1 MTNFSILSL
10 SLHDLLTIPL
20 TTSLSLLS
28 VPHPLNSLSL
38 RPSISLPLISSLSI
52 FNPSLYSLS
61 LSLHDF
67 IPLYCSLSLTPP
79 LCSSISL
86 TSSHPTLCRLFL
98 YISNFMPPYCSLY
111 YSTPVLLYM
120 SHIVPPYCVQAW
132 KDPTGAGLGGRWHP
146 GRRLLHPPRD
156 KYPPPGR
163 FKKMMNS
170 SFSSYYC
177 MYLGAKQL
185 ALQGIIENYVSQTEA
200 TTFALFSV

>member
-1 MTNFSILSL
+1 M
-10 SLHDLLTIPL
+10 
-20 TTSLSLLS
+20 
-28 VPHPLNSLSL
+28 
-38 RPSISLPLISSLSI
+38 ISSHSTV
-52 FNPSLYSLS
+52 
-61 LSLHDF
+61 
-67 IPLYCSLSLTPP
+67 LSLTPP

-170 SFSSYYC
+170 SFSSYYVSW
-177 MYLGAKQL
+177 GKTAST
-185 ALQGIIENYVSQTEA
+185 ARNYRKLCLPNRSDDLCLVFCINPSSMLKSHRNVQN
-200 TTFALFSV
+200 